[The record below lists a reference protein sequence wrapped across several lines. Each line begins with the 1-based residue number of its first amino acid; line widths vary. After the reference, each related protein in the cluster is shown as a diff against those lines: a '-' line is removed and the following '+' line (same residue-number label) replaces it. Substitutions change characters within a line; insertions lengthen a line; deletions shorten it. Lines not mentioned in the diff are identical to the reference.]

1 MDDDD
6 TTYASSTGVRLSKG
20 NYDLPVGGL
29 CWVWQR
35 SGNNY
40 TGVSVRD
47 LAARS
52 DLATVVFKRVVEAA
66 SKTKGRRTNTA
77 LPEEDRLLLKNECID
92 GMIGME
98 IVGGTVLERAC
109 AISNGSMND
118 LESALTFKCP
128 WSSAS
133 SHRIEISSSSG
144 PQLGSRPSH
153 GAICESAGLQI
164 VQPTEMISVSE
175 ISQAMQM
182 ISAVLSGINHETAM
196 GKLNQIQEWMSV
208 ALLKVSNIM
217 CLCVPVYII
226 SFKSNQVQIVFA
238 AYPCSK
244 HRLRFWMQYRI

>member
-1 MDDDD
+1 MHRWHDW
-6 TTYASSTGVRLSKG
+6 YG
-20 NYDLPVGGL
+20 N
-29 CWVWQR
+29 CW
-35 SGNNY
+35 
-40 TGVSVRD
+40 
-47 LAARS
+47 
-52 DLATVVFKRVVEAA
+52 
-66 SKTKGRRTNTA
+66 
-77 LPEEDRLLLKNECID
+77 
-92 GMIGME
+92 
-98 IVGGTVLERAC
+98 GTVLERAC

-208 ALLKVSNIM
+208 ALLKVSNFM